1 MKAYALQR
9 IIALIPVLLIASLV
23 IFTIVRLAPG
33 GPAAVILGEQA
44 TAPQIDALN
53 HELGLDQPIYVQFA
67 KWVRDVFTGNLGE
80 SLFYSSSVTSVIGQH
95 IQPTLLLSTYAIL
108 LAIII
113 GVPLGTI
120 AALRH
125 GSLLDRGLMSV
136 SLIGVAAP
144 SFLIALI
151 LIIVAAVKFH
161 ILPSGGY
168 VKIQQSFL
176 GNLKSLILPAI
187 SLSLSSL
194 ALIARITRSAVL
206 EVLGSDYVRTA
217 HAKGL
222 KNRSVVIRHILRSA
236 LLNVIT
242 IIGLVF
248 AGLMGGTVVIETVF
262 HIPGIGSLIINA
274 VIRRDF
280 PLVQGTILYITF
292 AVVLV
297 NLVVDL
303 LYTWIDPRV
312 NV

>member
-1 MKAYALQR
+1 
-9 IIALIPVLLIASLV
+9 
-23 IFTIVRLAPG
+23 
-33 GPAAVILGEQA
+33 
-44 TAPQIDALN
+44 
-53 HELGLDQPIYVQFA
+53 
-67 KWVRDVFTGNLGE
+67 
-80 SLFYSSSVTSVIGQH
+80 VTSVIGQH

-108 LAIII
+108 LAILI

-168 VKIQQSFL
+168 VRIQDSFF
-176 GNLKSLILPAI
+176 GNLKGLILPAI

-222 KNRSVVIRHILRSA
+222 KNRTVVVRHILRSA

-262 HIPGIGSLIINA
+262 HIPGIGSLIIHA

-297 NLVVDL
+297 NLIVDL
-303 LYTWIDPRV
+303 LYAWIDPRV

>member
-53 HELGLDQPIYVQFA
+53 HKLGLDQPLYVQFA

-80 SLFYSSSVTSVIGQH
+80 SLFYNGSVTSVIGQH

-113 GVPLGTI
+113 GVPIGTI

-161 ILPSGGY
+161 FLPSGGY
-168 VKIQQSFL
+168 VRIQSSFF

-187 SLSLSSL
+187 SLSLGSL

-222 KNRSVVIRHILRSA
+222 KNRTVVVRHILRSA

-262 HIPGIGSLIINA
+262 HIPGIGSLIIHA

-303 LYTWIDPRV
+303 LYAWIDPRV